1 MLARAAAKASAWRLR
16 SPQLVTWPW
25 WSMTAGVVGR
35 ASAFSTSRSQKV
47 SCGHAPDRRY
57 RSTWSRVRTVSSRRM
72 SSSARA
78 HTRAV
83 RSGVVAMLHLLGRAG
98 GLALPWGGPGTPSS
112 ASRGVLLVLDD
123 RDPGTEG
130 GPPPRG
136 RADVH
141 GPAEELGALPD
152 SDEAKVTA
160 GREVAVRGDRE
171 APSVVGDVEPDLIPC
186 EGQPHHDPGGLG
198 LPLDVPDRL
207 LGDAEE
213 PELDGGREPP
223 GDPDDVDPPAE
234 SRAAARLLHQLAE
247 GRHEPQVVQD
257 GGAEGVGELPQ
268 GPDEALGRGA
278 GLPKGRGGLPGEGP
292 ADALHRVELAAQED
306 EFLDRVVVQLVG
318 EPPSLLLVGPQ
329 DAGGEDPEVLLA
341 AALFGH
347 VAQQERVEV
356 LSDPDDARVHP
367 DHRPPARPHL
377 EGPHLLRS
385 VERRA
390 GQRGR
395 AGTTHEVLQAG
406 GLAGARPPEPR
417 PGGGVHGAD
426 GSGGPEDQDGE
437 GARFE
442 QAPVL
447 RVGLFG
453 VLAGGGLPVDAAPH
467 EEGDA
472 AHGDELDELGQALQ
486 APVVQEDNGR
496 VHRHAPEDRRRRS
509 REPEGERRK
518 GGGHEEERHQEEGQ
532 ERAVGDVG
540 VRGVVR
546 QGDESDHPLAVAR
559 PLGPWSPERAGAFTR
574 SPPLRARRPGGGG
587 TGRASRPGSAWTRPA

>member
-198 LPLDVPDRL
+198 VPLDVPDRL

-377 EGPHLLRS
+377 EGPPTRS
-385 VERRA
+385 SRRA
-390 GQRGR
+390 ASSGPGPPNHARAAGFMARTDPAGPRIRMGR
-395 AGTTHEVLQAG
+395 
-406 GLAGARPPEPR
+406 GLASNRPR
-417 PGGGVHGAD
+417 YFAWA
-426 GSGGPEDQDGE
+426 SS
-437 GARFE
+437 ACWR
-442 QAPVL
+442 AAAS
-447 RVGLFG
+447 RWTR
-453 VLAGGGLPVDAAPH
+453 LPTKRAMPPTATSWTSS
-467 EEGDA
+467 A
-472 AHGDELDELGQALQ
+472 
-486 APVVQEDNGR
+486 
-496 VHRHAPEDRRRRS
+496 RRS
-509 REPEGERRK
+509 RPRWCRRITGASTATHQRTVAADPGNPKVSAAKVAGTKKNVTRRK
-518 GGGHEEERHQEEGQ
+518 DR
-532 ERAVGDVG
+532 R
-540 VRGVVR
+540 
-546 QGDESDHPLAVAR
+546 
-559 PLGPWSPERAGAFTR
+559 GPW
-574 SPPLRARRPGGGG
+574 G
-587 TGRASRPGSAWTRPA
+587 T